1 MGTFFLI
8 CLPNVIHKQAC
19 LIIIP
24 ADLKKKKTQNMVI
37 NTKSDLILFDL
48 EIWTPPPHTHTL
60 IYIAKNPYSDQL
72 INLWLTALIG
82 TLM

>member
-24 ADLKKKKTQNMVI
+24 ADKTKQNMVI

-48 EIWTPPPHTHTL
+48 EIWTPPTHTHTL

>member
-1 MGTFFLI
+1 
-8 CLPNVIHKQAC
+8 
-19 LIIIP
+19 
-24 ADLKKKKTQNMVI
+24 MVI

-72 INLWLTALIG
+72 INL
-82 TLM
+82 